1 MKKNPL
7 DVRLLVPRVLV
18 RCFPPSFLLNALTGP
33 SGKSTFLHYMLLR
46 LLSSG
51 QSVVFCPHRIYYVF
65 TSSGV
70 YTPKGN
76 TEGVFKNPIYN
87 GVPALIDA
95 QHTSA
100 LQAFSGPIMKV
111 YILFWPHP
119 LGIKL
124 PRHSSSKDMRPP
136 SFRKPLLVRK
146 PLLCEF
152 FFYCCRLLSDF
163 QAGGKSDMELQ
174 RLRAGKGS

>member
-1 MKKNPL
+1 MKKTPL
-7 DVRLLVPRVLV
+7 DVQLLVPQVSV
-18 RCFPPSFLLNALTGP
+18 YCFPPSFLHSAVIDP

-100 LQAFSGPIMKV
+100 LEAFSGPIMKV
-111 YILFWPHP
+111 YTVLATS
-119 LGIKL
+119 
-124 PRHSSSKDMRPP
+124 PRDQITKTFLKQRHAATFIPRPP
-136 SFRKPLLVRK
+136 S
-146 PLLCEF
+146 
-152 FFYCCRLLSDF
+152 
-163 QAGGKSDMELQ
+163 
-174 RLRAGKGS
+174 RAEAFAV

>member
-18 RCFPPSFLLNALTGP
+18 RFFPPSFLLNALTGP
-33 SGKSTFLHYMLLR
+33 SGKSTFLYYMLLR

-87 GVPALIDA
+87 SVPALINA

-111 YILFWPHP
+111 YTVLATSPWDQITKTFL
-119 LGIKL
+119 KQ
-124 PRHSSSKDMRPP
+124 RHVATFIPQPP
-136 SFRKPLLVRK
+136 SHAEAFAV
-146 PLLCEF
+146 
-152 FFYCCRLLSDF
+152 
-163 QAGGKSDMELQ
+163 
-174 RLRAGKGS
+174 

>member
-7 DVRLLVPRVLV
+7 DVQLLVPRVLV
-18 RCFPPSFLLNALTGP
+18 HCFPPSFLLNALTGP
-33 SGKSTFLHYMLLR
+33 SGKSTFLYYMLLH

-100 LQAFSGPIMKV
+100 LEVFSVPIMKV
-111 YILFWPHP
+111 YTVLATS
-119 LGIKL
+119 
-124 PRHSSSKDMRPP
+124 PRDQITKTFLKQRHAATFIPQAP
-136 SFRKPLLVRK
+136 S
-146 PLLCEF
+146 
-152 FFYCCRLLSDF
+152 
-163 QAGGKSDMELQ
+163 
-174 RLRAGKGS
+174 RAEAFAV